1 MFRGQRSEVSGQGP
15 RRIHNLDKHYST
27 LVFVWQTVGQH
38 ANKVSERFDRLSKSL
53 GLSDA
58 DILHQQKLSKGG
70 AIFID
75 RPDTP
80 LVQIRVLEFARGV
93 GETQIRGA
101 FRE

>member
-1 MFRGQRSEVSGQGP
+1 MQIKSAKDLIVYQKAYDLAMQIF
-15 RRIHNLDKHYST
+15 YT
-27 LVFVWQTVGQH
+27 
-38 ANKVSERFDRLSKSL
+38 SKSFP
-53 GLSDA
+53 
-58 DILHQQKLSKGG
+58 KGG

-80 LVQIRVLEFARGV
+80 LVQICMLELARGV